1 MKDLFRLFILDIKG
15 HKIKLM
21 LILMCLCLILKN
33 EWKLIVH
40 EKSLNIEYFV
50 VVTVFSK
57 SRRREILIKKYIA
70 IHEEYFP

>member
-1 MKDLFRLFILDIKG
+1 MYTDISYEGSFSIIFLDIKG

-40 EKSLNIEYFV
+40 EKSLDIEYFV
-50 VVTVFSK
+50 VVPVFLNQG
-57 SRRREILIKKYIA
+57 RER
-70 IHEEYFP
+70 F